1 MVSCDGYFLS
11 SIFKNSIKSEL
22 LWVSLTNGIAS
33 PVSKSMPA
41 SKESVPRRFI
51 LHHDILPHV
60 LMSGVNPVPYWRLPE
75 CPASHHTIP

>member
-41 SKESVPRRFI
+41 SKERSPDVCI

-60 LMSGVNPVPYWRLPE
+60 LMSGVNGAVLE
-75 CPASHHTIP
+75 IA

>member
-41 SKESVPRRFI
+41 SKESVPRR
-51 LHHDILPHV
+51 LYSASRYTSPCSDVGRKSGTV
-60 LMSGVNPVPYWRLPE
+60 LE
-75 CPASHHTIP
+75 IA

>member
-1 MVSCDGYFLS
+1 MSLVGTRPPTVDEWEQYELHHRSRDGYFLS

-41 SKESVPRRFI
+41 SKESVPRR
-51 LHHDILPHV
+51 LY
-60 LMSGVNPVPYWRLPE
+60 S
-75 CPASHHTIP
+75 ASRYTSP